1 MGKTIR
7 HMPLDARPILVTA
20 VLLVA
25 ALLASFALT
34 AYVYNYEESQSVD
47 RLSREAERLG
57 QELDMTLIDDTEQMA
72 ALAMLASH
80 HSDITSSEFL
90 NVLGS
95 YSTVGAVSRL
105 ELLLPDNTVLLR
117 DGVQIDASGVLSF
130 EEEASQGTHMSRQ
143 SHDLTNPDRLVVRIF
158 TPIVQDGQT
167 VALLCGVIELD
178 TLMDSVT
185 TSPYEGQA
193 GIMLIEG
200 ETGDLLVDTCSRT
213 RGDNLWK
220 MPAITLSSEYNQDEV
235 KQSLASGEAGY
246 VEFSG
251 TKTGRTLYLYH
262 QPTSVRDWQVA
273 VVVTED
279 VVFTRATDVRL
290 ALLVFLTFVIVC
302 FGGYFTWILS
312 YVRRETTRKQQQLD
326 NVNHVHE
333 VEELLFNA
341 HENKGNIQQALERL
355 ARMTDAERA
364 GLCLMENGTAGRC
377 FIWDNSH
384 ARPINEEGGSNATE
398 AELRA
403 VVAAYKQ
410 LLQGKSSLAA
420 TTEDELQES
429 FGTGANAGIWNLF
442 AIPIKDDHGDI
453 RGVLGVGNAKAANDV
468 SPLRSVEF
476 CFGMFCRNLHTFEI
490 IKEQGER
497 DLLTRLNNRNRFETD
512 REHHAEWCQHSLTCV
527 YLDVNG
533 LHELNNREGHEAGD
547 RLLQTVAELVRSKFG
562 DRFSYRIGGD
572 EFVALLPDTS
582 REKAAL
588 LVREVRALLTE
599 AGASVSIGVGYST
612 DVLSIEGV
620 IRSAEQAMFEE
631 KRLYYQQEGRGTWST
646 ERFEPRND
654 IDPDAADAP
663 DSTS

>member
-7 HMPLDARPILVTA
+7 HMPLDARPIIVTA
-20 VLLVA
+20 VLLVV

-47 RLSREAERLG
+47 RLSREAERLS
-57 QELDMTLIDDTEQMA
+57 QELDMALIDDTEQMA

-90 NVLGS
+90 NMLGS

-130 EEEASQGTHMSRQ
+130 EKEASQGAHMSRQ
-143 SHDLTNPDRLVVRIF
+143 SHDLTNPERLVVRIF

-178 TLMDSVT
+178 TLMDCIAT
-185 TSPYEGQA
+185 PPYNGRA

-200 ETGDLLVDTCSRT
+200 ETGDLLVDTWSRT
-213 RGDNLWK
+213 RGDNLWTL
-220 MPAITLSSEYNQDEV
+220 PAITLSSEYSQDEV

-246 VEFSG
+246 AEFSG
-251 TKTGRTLYLYH
+251 TKTERTLYLYH

-279 VVFTRATDVRL
+279 VVFTCATDVRL

-355 ARMTDAERA
+355 ARMAKAERA
-364 GLCLMENGTAGRC
+364 GLCLVENGKAHRC
-377 FIWDNSH
+377 FIWDNRH

-442 AIPIKDDHGDI
+442 AIPIRDDHGDI

-476 CFGMFCRNLHTFEI
+476 GFGMFCRNLHTFEI
-490 IKEQGER
+490 VKEQGER

-631 KRLYYQQEGRGTWST
+631 KRLCYQQEGRGTWGA

>member
-220 MPAITLSSEYNQDEV
+220 LPAITLSSEYNQDEV

-262 QPTSVRDWQVA
+262 QPTSVRDWQ
-273 VVVTED
+273 VVTED

-377 FIWDNSH
+377 FIWDNRH

-631 KRLYYQQEGRGTWST
+631 KRLYYQQEGRGTWGT